1 MKEAQILFSGRVQG
15 VGFRYRTLQV
25 LAPTKLTGSVRNL
38 RDGRVELIV
47 QGEPHQIEQALE
59 QVRAEL
65 GGLIESESW
74 AWRTPSA
81 PCTGFRILPTAAE
94 HA

>member
-15 VGFRYRTLQV
+15 VGFRYRTQRV
-25 LAPTKLTGSVRNL
+25 LEPTKLTGSVRNL

-47 QGEPHQIEQALE
+47 QGDPQQIEDAVA

-65 GGLIESESW
+65 GSLIESEAWS
-74 AWRTPSA
+74 WRTPSDPA
-81 PCTGFRILPTAAE
+81 ASFRILPTATEPA
-94 HA
+94 